1 MEIALYRPEIPPNTG
16 NISRLAA
23 CTGLRLNIIGEPS
36 FSLDEKQVR
45 RAGLDYWDRLDL
57 KRHADWPAFLD
68 YARTRRV
75 PPTTDEPD
83 GSAAHIL
90 LISKHGK
97 RNYTDHKYRAG
108 DIFVFG
114 RETTGLP
121 PEIHASVG
129 DAYPDRIL
137 RLPMVPECRSLN
149 LSNTV
154 AIVIYEGIRQ
164 LGWFRE

>member
-1 MEIALYRPEIPPNTG
+1 MEIALFRPEIPPNTG

-57 KRHADWPAFLD
+57 VRHEDWPAFLG
-68 YARTRRV
+68 YAG
-75 PPTTDEPD
+75 DPD
-83 GSAAHIL
+83 RIL

-97 RNYTDHKYRAG
+97 RIYSDHIYRPD

-121 PEIHASVG
+121 PEIHATITERDPEHV
-129 DAYPDRIL
+129 L
-137 RLPMVPECRSLN
+137 RLPMLPECRSLN
-149 LSNTV
+149 LSNSV
-154 AIVIYEGIRQ
+154 AIIIYEGIRQ
-164 LGWFRE
+164 LDLFRA

>member
-16 NISRLAA
+16 NIARLAT

-45 RAGLDYWDRLDL
+45 RAGLDYWDLLDL
-57 KRHADWPAFLD
+57 RLHSDWPAFLK
-68 YARTRRV
+68 YAHSRPGAR
-75 PPTTDEPD
+75 PD
-83 GSAAHIL
+83 SGNIL
-90 LISKHGK
+90 LISKHGS
-97 RNYTDHKYRAG
+97 RVYSDHNFRAG

-121 PEIHASVG
+121 PEVHASVNER
-129 DAYPDRIL
+129 YPDHVL

-164 LGWFRE
+164 LGLFR